1 MDSSKLI
8 FSEDHPYSLVKGGSM
23 LPSDAFLKTL
33 PMVIAAEQR
42 LTIDAV
48 RVTADLAAAAYC
60 NLVEVALAT
69 ASENDAGASTA
80 LVLHAWSFVD
90 QLYAVRKL
98 LERLGEVASGPRV
111 TAFLDVS
118 SEAAHLRNR
127 TDHLHSKISNI
138 SAKKDAERSL
148 FGCVSYCL
156 DPELAGH
163 SGHDALLV
171 SHQIE
176 PVRPG
181 EAFSRGR
188 TPGDDLRLPCGN
200 FFISADG
207 RVLDLDSCVTMLS
220 ALIRRMNE
228 TVEAQTAELIER
240 LSLEHGVPKE
250 KLRQSY
256 GTGMRTEMLFRR
268 PTAAEAEFIN
278 QLQTDGTGSQS

>member
-1 MDSSKLI
+1 
-8 FSEDHPYSLVKGGSM
+8 
-23 LPSDAFLKTL
+23 
-33 PMVIAAEQR
+33 MVIAAEQR